1 MAVSERLARA
11 SRIMSWFSAAGT
23 VLVPAGTVFCFLAP
37 HLARML
43 GADLDHHGLSHLTL
57 AVPLAD
63 RAIAL
68 LFALIPAGIATFGL
82 AMLTRLL
89 RLFARGKVF
98 GADSLHALGLITA
111 ALFWNVV
118 AAFVMEA
125 PISWFLTRWQPHA
138 ELQLTIMS
146 DDIQILFLAGVAW
159 VVARVLAE
167 ARRLADENASFV

>member
-1 MAVSERLARA
+1 MVVSKGLARA
-11 SRIMSWFSAAGT
+11 SRVMSWFAAAGT
-23 VLVPAGTVFCFLAP
+23 VAVPAGTVFCFLAP
-37 HLARML
+37 HLARIL
-43 GADLDHHGLSHLTL
+43 GAGLDHHGLSHLTD

-68 LFALIPAGIATFGL
+68 AFASVPAGIATFGL

-89 RLFARGKVF
+89 RLFHRGDVF
-98 GADSLHALGLITA
+98 GADSLRALALITT

-125 PISWFLTRWQPHA
+125 PITYFLTRWQPHA
-138 ELQLTIMS
+138 ELQLTLMP
-146 DDIQILFLAGVAW
+146 DDVQILFLAGVAW